1 MLVIILMAS
10 RVKLWGNVIIRMGI
24 SVKLLHRLFRKCRI
38 NQEAAISEEIVLTN

>member
-38 NQEAAISEEIVLTN
+38 SQETAISEEIVVTN